1 MTEDAVPL
9 FNDRDA
15 NIPEAR
21 LDVPRPGRPERDK
34 LSSRATDLTGKAKAI
49 MAIGLGATG
58 KTTLL
63 RWLCERA
70 LERSDD
76 ELALAT
82 VDPVNR
88 ELGHYFPAAMAPPTQ
103 DPTQVTAWLEQL
115 LAMVMETRK
124 SVALDFG
131 GGDTTLA
138 RLLAEVPDLQQM
150 MESAGVEPVVLY
162 PLTPRSSDLTPLATM
177 AQAGFRP
184 KATALILN
192 EGRADSTR
200 AAPAGVRTD
209 QEAFGLQVGD
219 RAGCGRNLDA
229 TSLCCQGHRGPAHR
243 FSTGGERRGGGGQHW
258 AWSIRPQP
266 DASLAR
272 GNGRRLCSDCK
283 LAALKAVALAPETGM
298 AVRAAQQALEQEA
311 SKAEAVNDPTGPALR
326 ALSLAV
332 GACHKLYVDG
342 SMTIGSLIETARQPA
357 APEDIRVAVAQGI
370 RASASG
376 AVRALNIRNILIAS
390 SVLVGSNVLTAG
402 TVYWWTASNLEATV
416 AALDVRVSGSASER
430 WRSLIEANPGD
441 LIEKERG
448 PCRIQNGGMAC
459 QFNLWMTPA
468 APKAE

>member
-1 MTEDAVPL
+1 VTEDAVPL

-34 LSSRATDLTGKAKAI
+34 LSSRATDLTGNAKAI

-103 DPTQVTAWLEQL
+103 DPTQVTAWLELL

-192 EGRADSTR
+192 EGRADGTR
-200 AAPAGVRTD
+200 APLQEFGQIRRHSVYKSAIAQGAVEIWMPRLYAAKAIEDRRIGFRPAVNGDVAEGSIGLGPFDRSRT
-209 QEAFGLQVGD
+209 
-219 RAGCGRNLDA
+219 R
-229 TSLCCQGHRGPAHR
+229 
-243 FSTGGERRGGGGQHW
+243 HW
-258 AWSIRPQP
+258 
-266 DASLAR
+266 
-272 GNGRRLCSDCK
+272 
-283 LAALKAVALAPETGM
+283 LAAMEDAFAP
-298 AVRAAQQALEQEA
+298 
-311 SKAEAVNDPTGPALR
+311 
-326 ALSLAV
+326 
-332 GACHKLYVDG
+332 
-342 SMTIGSLIETARQPA
+342 
-357 APEDIRVAVAQGI
+357 
-370 RASASG
+370 
-376 AVRALNIRNILIAS
+376 IAS
-390 SVLVGSNVLTAG
+390 WL
-402 TVYWWTASNLEATV
+402 
-416 AALDVRVSGSASER
+416 
-430 WRSLIEANPGD
+430 P
-441 LIEKERG
+441 
-448 PCRIQNGGMAC
+448 
-459 QFNLWMTPA
+459 
-468 APKAE
+468 